1 MAVLNESG
9 KVPSCMQ
16 KLIKVVIGLRS
27 GSVQDLR
34 SLVGMRSRGHVEF
47 DEERMAV
54 RTSSKLANEKLHRA
68 GGGLGGGGVR
78 D

>member
-27 GSVQDLR
+27 GSIQDLK
-34 SLVGMRSRGHVEF
+34 SLVGMRSRGHIEF
-47 DEERMAV
+47 DGEDG
-54 RTSSKLANEKLHRA
+54 SANF
-68 GGGLGGGGVR
+68 V
-78 D
+78 